1 MIFPSQKKRPA
12 RRVMRRAAV
21 VALLAGEP
29 VCSVCGGWG
38 TLDSR
43 DAECLACSGQGV
55 SAHVAADLLIARELL
70 GRHA

>member
-1 MIFPSQKKRPA
+1 MIVPLKKNRPA

-43 DAECLACSGQGV
+43 GDKCSSCAGQGV
-55 SAHVAADLLIARELL
+55 SASVAADLSVARELL
-70 GRHA
+70 GRHV